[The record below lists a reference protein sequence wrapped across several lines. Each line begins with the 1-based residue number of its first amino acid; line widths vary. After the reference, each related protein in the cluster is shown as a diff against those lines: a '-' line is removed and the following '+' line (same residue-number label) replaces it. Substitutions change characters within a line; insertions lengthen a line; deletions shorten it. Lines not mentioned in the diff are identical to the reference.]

1 MELLR
6 PSPQQLKYDLEF
18 STSPFLPSPG
28 LGSAA
33 EEFHRKIIKCR
44 GAKSQN
50 YLQKVNIFTTMHP
63 HPTSSCVT
71 DDVGEEYIRGCI
83 YLLLS
88 SEHHTITAIGN
99 PTFVTHAKDN
109 AQRNRKQQNT
119 FVKCRD

>member
-18 STSPFLPSPG
+18 SLSPFLPSPG
-28 LGSAA
+28 LGQDA

-63 HPTSSCVT
+63 HPTSSCLT
-71 DDVGEEYIRGCI
+71 DDVTWVKNISEDASICYCPVNIT
-83 YLLLS
+83 LLLQL
-88 SEHHTITAIGN
+88 AILLL
-99 PTFVTHAKDN
+99 
-109 AQRNRKQQNT
+109 
-119 FVKCRD
+119 